1 MKKLFPGYALRF
13 FNRFCRISNRR
24 LLKKKY
30 EEYRYCGG
38 VRHEVGGVDEEL
50 SEAIAEDRG
59 EHYLGQD
66 VG

>member
-30 EEYRYCGG
+30 EKYSYSGG

-50 SEAIAEDRG
+50 SEAIVKDWREY
-59 EHYLGQD
+59 YLGENA
-66 VG
+66 G